1 MGGMKE
7 YNKGYQAGYTTGPSR
22 LPRTFG
28 ESVGYNAGRA
38 QREKERQARQG
49 TDGAAEPGAS
59 GIPLLALLVFAGLL
73 VGVMLLLLI
82 GSSLF
87 KLCYPAV
94 GVVGLILTPRVK
106 RVLGILTPMYIGA
119 LIGLLLGCIDL
130 ALSSPELNF
139 YNLKM
144 FVFVGTMLGA
154 IGIPFA
160 ARRKK

>member
-22 LPRTFG
+22 LPKTFG

-38 QREKERQARQG
+38 QRQREMRSSEGA
-49 TDGAAEPGAS
+49 DGAAAGVS
-59 GIPLLALLVFAGLL
+59 GVPLFALLVFAGLL
-73 VGVMLLLLI
+73 VAGMLLVVI
-82 GSSLF
+82 GSPILKLF
-87 KLCYPAV
+87 YPVA
-94 GVVGLILTPRVK
+94 GVIGLILTGRVK
-106 RVLGILTPMYIGA
+106 RVLGIVTPMYVGA
-119 LIGLLLGCIDL
+119 LIGLLLGCVDL

-139 YNLKM
+139 YNLQM
-144 FVFVGTMLGA
+144 FIFVGAMLGA